1 MAEASTGASPAG
13 QREPIL
19 RLQGVRKCYNV
30 GTPVETEVLHG
41 IDLEVGPGEFLA
53 MVGPSG
59 SGKSTLLNLIGL
71 LDQPTAGEVW
81 IAGHATRQLD
91 DVARSRL
98 RGQVLGF
105 VFQFHHLL
113 TAFTALDNV
122 QLPRWA
128 ALGREDE
135 EVAAQALELLDAV
148 GLKQYAHR
156 RPKELSGGQ
165 QQRVAI
171 CRALIHRPPVVLADE
186 PTGNLDTETSAQAF
200 SLLRRFNREF
210 GCAFIIVTHD
220 LDLAEGCDRVIE
232 MVDGRIVQ
240 DRAGHAPSLE

>member
-1 MAEASTGASPAG
+1 MAEPMDVAQPADTV
-13 QREPIL
+13 EPVL
-19 RLQGVRKCYNV
+19 RLERVRKCYNV
-30 GTPVETEVLHG
+30 GTPIEVEVLHG
-41 IDLEVGPGEFLA
+41 IDLEVGPGEFVAL
-53 MVGPSG
+53 VGPSG
-59 SGKSTLLNLIGL
+59 SGKSTLLNILGL
-71 LDQPTAGEVW
+71 LDRPTDGEVW
-81 IAGHATRQLD
+81 IAGHATRQLG

-113 TAFTALDNV
+113 TAFTALDNI

-128 ALGREDE
+128 AMGREDD
-135 EVAAQALELLDAV
+135 EVRARALELLDAV
-148 GLKQYAHR
+148 GMKAFAQR

-220 LDLAEGCDRVIE
+220 PKLAEGCDRVIE
-232 MVDGRIVQ
+232 MVDGHIVQ
-240 DRAGHAPSLE
+240 DRAGHAPRLE